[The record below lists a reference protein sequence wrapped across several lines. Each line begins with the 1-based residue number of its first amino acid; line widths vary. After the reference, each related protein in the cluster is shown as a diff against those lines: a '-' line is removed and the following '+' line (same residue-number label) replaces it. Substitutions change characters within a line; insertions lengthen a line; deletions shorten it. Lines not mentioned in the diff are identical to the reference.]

1 MKYNKLQEEALKSTI
16 QQDFFKDYKYTQ
28 LGNIDFV
35 IAKSIVDDQGFTFF
49 DDLDTNKLISILW
62 AEAKRGTNHDIYE
75 SFVQLILTIGKEQT
89 FAKYHPPK
97 YIGAFDA
104 DKFAFIEYN
113 NIQHVFFQN
122 DFNWSVTPSNHD
134 TKEFKQLYT
143 LCKNLLEE
151 NTILFHYNENARDLQ
166 KFIRMN
172 FNKEKGTTETISVTK
187 NNFTFVFQR
196 WLKVVKPTIDI
207 DWTKA
212 NKANI
217 LEADFFLAD
226 LLSSENK
233 SLKDKLYVVLK
244 NTKYELGKK
253 VDEMGLVSKRE
264 VTFNDKQKAYK
275 AFWSIYTRPPKEIYW
290 DYIIGRRDL
299 LVTPD
304 IREREGSFFTPQI
317 WVEKSQQYLTEVLGE
332 NWQDEYYIWDNCGG
346 TGNLENGLANKR
358 NIWVSTLEEADVN
371 IMKELTTKGLN
382 LFENHIFK
390 FDFLNDDFIPL
401 SKGGKMPDELFE
413 IIHDPEKR
421 KKLVIYI
428 NPPYVEG
435 DNRKGVGRK
444 GTTEHKTKET
454 YGTFMGYAKREL
466 YVHFMARIYNEISD
480 CVLGM
485 FSPLTHLTGSKF
497 NVIRD
502 NFKAKLE
509 KIFIVPSYTFD
520 NVGGCFPIG
529 FQIWN
534 LNNKKECFTT
544 INATSFNKD
553 GVPLPD
559 KTIFAY
565 KNVKYINDWA
575 KDIID
580 DAAEVKSSGRSIGN
594 ITGVAND
601 FQHHDTVCIEQ
612 PYKPWNHQ
620 FQWQISQ
627 KNLIPCCIYFAVR
640 KCIKHTW
647 VIHND
652 QFLYPQENWKYDSDF
667 QLNCLVYTLFN
678 GKIFISYVGQNLNH
692 WIPFTE
698 DQVGCNKSFASNFMS
713 EYIADFKAGK
723 VTIIPQRQELLPTEK
738 IESNPIEFS
747 PEAQAVYDAGLELW
761 KYYHSQSR
769 TNPNASFYDIRM
781 YFQGSKNGKM
791 NTKSSDEK
799 YTEFIKDLR
808 NKLKILASKIA
819 PKVYEYGFLKS

>member
-413 IIHDPEKR
+413 IVHNPEKR

-428 NPPYVEG
+428 NPPYKEATSAKTVSG
-435 DNRKGVGRK
+435 TGTNISGVSI
-444 GTTEHKTKET
+444 ENKTYNKYKSLMKDASKELSAQ
-454 YGTFMGYAKREL
+454 FIM
-466 YVHFMARIYNEISD
+466 RIYKEIPD
-480 CVLGM
+480 CVIGVFSKLKLWVSSNFIKFREEYNAEFKKM
-485 FSPLTHLTGSKF
+485 F
-497 NVIRD
+497 V
-502 NFKAKLE
+502 
-509 KIFIVPSYTFD
+509 VPSNTFD
-520 NVGGCFPIG
+520 NVTGRYPID
-529 FQIWN
+529 FSIWD
-534 LNNKKECFTT
+534 LSKLKTKSPYLVADSFDAKGQYIEKRKFFELDCQTIT
-544 INATSFNKD
+544 INSWIKKIDIAEN
-553 GVPLPD
+553 
-559 KTIFAY
+559 
-565 KNVKYINDWA
+565 
-575 KDIID
+575 DIIGYMENPTPD
-580 DAAEVKSSGRSIGN
+580 FQD
-594 ITGVAND
+594 ND
-601 FQHHDTVCIEQ
+601 FLCILNEKGTRNNNYSKINKETLTV
-612 PYKPWNHQ
+612 N
-620 FQWQISQ
+620 S
-627 KNLIPCCIYFAVR
+627 IYLSVR
-640 KCIKHTW
+640 LCIKHTW
-647 VIHND
+647 LNDRD
-652 QFLYPQENWKYDSDF
+652 QFLAPDDRWKTDRTF
-667 QLNCLVYTLFN
+667 QGNCLIYMLFH
-678 GKIFISYVGQNLNH
+678 GQNRIMSSKGVNH

-769 TNPNASFYDIRM
+769 ANPNASFYDIRM

-799 YTEFIKDLR
+799 YTEFITDLR